1 MMRRSLSP
9 TTTPTP
15 TLVERFKADPTNISL
30 LEEVVRATRL
40 EGVRFAMNC
49 SDLYIV
55 LATNLMRDVET
66 CGFLCGR
73 ESLHLREQYLKAL
86 SNCCYQNPRV
96 KEALVA
102 NGKFMEII
110 GGMLDSN
117 FELAADLCELIRN
130 LAFNI
135 DSVYHFGLVP
145 IVPKLCQTMVTVER
159 AWREAGTPWHELA
172 FKNSLNALWNLAT
185 HSKHNRNALCE
196 NHLALKVVIFGMAT
210 SCHEEA
216 SGLLRCIRGTMF
228 SRYDQ
233 LQQCL
238 GESYLVDYLLSLLFS
253 DNSKS
258 VENSLLLLK
267 DFIPLEHGIVEY
279 LRTRRTDVVDQLR
292 RILCNTWSFKI
303 SSTARSIL
311 EEQIGQENCEFL
323 EEEEAETVL
332 DDPYLMEEDDYLF
345 DLNHPPL
352 PDPLTP
358 AANYQY
364 PQVTFEPIELP
375 PLDLCTPKRTR

>member
-1 MMRRSLSP
+1 
-9 TTTPTP
+9 
-15 TLVERFKADPTNISL
+15 
-30 LEEVVRATRL
+30 
-40 EGVRFAMNC
+40 
-49 SDLYIV
+49 
-55 LATNLMRDVET
+55 
-66 CGFLCGR
+66 
-73 ESLHLREQYLKAL
+73 
-86 SNCCYQNPRV
+86 
-96 KEALVA
+96 
-102 NGKFMEII
+102 
-110 GGMLDSN
+110 
-117 FELAADLCELIRN
+117 
-130 LAFNI
+130 
-135 DSVYHFGLVP
+135 
-145 IVPKLCQTMVTVER
+145 MVTVER

-196 NHLALKVVIFGMAT
+196 NHLALKVVISGMAT

-216 SGLLRCIRGTMF
+216 SSLLRCIRGTMF

-303 SSTARSIL
+303 SSSLVLRSIL
-311 EEQIGQENCEFL
+311 EEQIGQENCGGCL
-323 EEEEAETVL
+323 
-332 DDPYLMEEDDYLF
+332 
-345 DLNHPPL
+345 
-352 PDPLTP
+352 
-358 AANYQY
+358 
-364 PQVTFEPIELP
+364 
-375 PLDLCTPKRTR
+375 